1 VKPVELVLERA
12 EGVRRVGSGWM
23 VSCPLPGH
31 GRGFG
36 DRKPSVSVTE
46 GDDGRALV
54 NCQAGC
60 QTEDIVAEWGLKM
73 SDLFENR
80 NGYRGVLYLPEI
92 NVNRSTGHAGELRR
106 LRRATCRVPQDP
118 RAEGVSSPW
127 RARCEHALPG

>member
-1 VKPVELVLERA
+1 VKVKPVELVLERA
-12 EGVRRVGSGWM
+12 EGVRRVKSGWM

-46 GDDGRALV
+46 GDDSRALV

-60 QTEDIVAEWGLKM
+60 QTEDIVAEWGLNM

-80 NGYRGVLYLPEI
+80 NVHRGGGSYTSQKTTSTDQPATLENYAEYVGLPVAFLKSLERNSAGARLYEAIP
-92 NVNRSTGHAGELRR
+92 
-106 LRRATCRVPQDP
+106 
-118 RAEGVSSPW
+118 
-127 RARCEHALPG
+127 